1 LPLSFVRSWSKMY
14 GCRTESTRQPHCY
27 HQFVPTPEL
36 LALIAVFFAT
46 SLISVVTGSTSLIT
60 VPVMIQFGIEPHVA
74 VATNMMALI
83 FMSVGGS
90 LPFARKGVLPSA
102 RLPGLIVVTVL
113 GSALGA
119 FVLLAIPKGGLELVI
134 AVAMI
139 GVACFTLIRHDA
151 GATAAEGVSQTR
163 EIGGYAAAFLLAI
176 YGGFF
181 SGGYVTLLTT
191 AFVFLFGMTF
201 LQSVAITKVVNVFS
215 SAVAVLIFA
224 WRGAVDYKLGT
235 ILGIAMFLGAM
246 IGAHTT
252 MKISPVWLRRSFIA
266 VVLGLAVKMLFNFVQ
281 S

>member
-1 LPLSFVRSWSKMY
+1 MKYFLEAR
-14 GCRTESTRQPHCY
+14 CY
-27 HQFVPTPEL
+27 HQFVPTSKL
-36 LALIAVFFAT
+36 LVLIAIFFAT
-46 SLISVVTGSTSLIT
+46 SLIGVVTGATSLIT

-90 LPFARKGVLPSA
+90 LPFARKGILPRA
-102 RLPGLIVVTVL
+102 RLPGLIIVTVL

-119 FVLLAIPKGGLELVI
+119 FVLLAIPKGALELVI

-139 GVACFTLIRHDA
+139 GVAVFTLIRHDTGVTA
-151 GATAAEGVSQTR
+151 MEGASQMR
-163 EIGGYAAAFLLAI
+163 QVGGYAAAFVLAI

-191 AFVFLFGMTF
+191 AFVFLFGMTL
-201 LQSVAITKVVNVFS
+201 LQSIAITKVVNVFS
-215 SAVAVLIFA
+215 STVAVLIFA
-224 WRGAVDYKLGT
+224 WRGAVDYKLGA

-252 MKISPVWLRRSFIA
+252 LKISPVWLRRIFVA
-266 VVLGLAVKMLFNFVQ
+266 VVLGLAVKMLFNVLW